1 MKSRILFSVFCLVV
15 FPEVLLAGNCPDP
28 EVIRLRELPRELE
41 WTVDEQTT
49 LEELLAVKSLYAVR
63 ISNYGEY
70 VTCHYTT
77 NQWPVKLD
85 AKPVRAGCL
94 ILPDAGRWTSTDSGQ
109 LVCREEDVN
118 RCGFQFECNN

>member
-1 MKSRILFSVFCLVV
+1 MKSRILFGVFCLVV
-15 FPEVLLAGNCPDP
+15 FPEMLLAGNCPDP
-28 EVIRLRELPRELE
+28 EIIRLRELPRELE
-41 WTVDEQTT
+41 WTVDGQTT

-77 NQWPVKLD
+77 YQWPVKLD

-118 RCGFQFECNN
+118 RCGFRFECNN